1 MEAVAN
7 NNGIITDEEY
17 EEFLNFVREY
27 NKKKQ
32 IKQDKLQNSLLYTI
46 YTYLKDKIKK

>member
-1 MEAVAN
+1 MEN
-7 NNGIITDEEY
+7 NNKIVTDEEY

-32 IKQDKLQNSLLYTI
+32 DKQDKLQNSLLYTI